1 MKKKD
6 VELPDSLWSI
16 LKGIFVRYSNDLF
29 IFAAQDHKTGLSE
42 PCQFTHFGK
51 VVMFGTLDCSHNL
64 QTLICVIIIK
74 AIQFQP
80 LVDGHILF

>member
-1 MKKKD
+1 M
-6 VELPDSLWSI
+6 ELPDSLWSI
-16 LKGIFVRYSNDLF
+16 LKGIFIQYSNDLF
-29 IFAAQDHKTGLSE
+29 IFAAQEHKTGLSE